1 MNIQNTNRPVN
12 YNRPVGRPKQ
22 QISVSDKDRI
32 ANDIIAQLKYEGK
45 LDDKQ
50 LELLSQ
56 TLEDTLD
63 KYNVEHEPTDQDQM
77 MKENQEI
84 LEMFIAAKRIEA
96 RSAATL
102 YNYQNEVQ
110 KLCVLINKPIREMNT
125 NDIRRYMDY
134 RKTHDNLQ
142 NASMHNVRMY
152 LMSFFKWCQI
162 EEIVSVNPLNKIGV
176 LRTQTKVKESLT
188 EEDVEKIR
196 CACKNER
203 DLAIVDMLSSSGMRV
218 SELCGIKK
226 QDVDFDECSVK
237 ITGKGDKQRI
247 AFFSARCKVHLI
259 YYLESRDD
267 DSPYLFVSLKK
278 PHRKLERSAIEFLLR
293 EINKQTGVE
302 HLHLYPHLM
311 RRTFATS
318 LYNRGASVDK
328 IQRLLGHQ
336 SSDTTNIYI
345 KDSKENNLRNYKM
358 YS

>member
-1 MNIQNTNRPVN
+1 MDTIYNN
-12 YNRPVGRPKQ
+12 YTSKSSKPIGRPKQ
-22 QISVSDKDRI
+22 QITVSDKERI

-50 LELLSQ
+50 LALLSQ
-56 TLEDTLD
+56 TIDDTLG
-63 KYNVEHEPTDQDQM
+63 KYNVEKETTTQDEI

-96 RSAATL
+96 RSPSTL

-110 KLCVLINKPIREMNT
+110 KLCVLINKPIREIDT
-125 NDIRRYMDY
+125 VDIRRYMDY

-162 EEIVSVNPLNKIGV
+162 EEIVRVNPLAKIGV
-176 LRTQTKVKESLT
+176 LRTQTKVKESLS
-188 EEDVEKIR
+188 EEDVERVR

-226 QDVDFDECSVK
+226 NDVDFDECSVK

-247 AFFSARCKVHLI
+247 AFFSARCKVHLM
-259 YYLESRDD
+259 YYLDQRTDD
-267 DSPYLFVSLKK
+267 NPYLFVSLRK
-278 PHRKLERSAIEFLLR
+278 PYKKLERSAIEFLLR
-293 EINKQTGVE
+293 EITKNTGIN
-302 HLHLYPHLM
+302 HLHLYPHM
-311 RRTFATS
+311 YRRTFATS
-318 LYNRGASVDK
+318 LYNKGASVDK

-336 SSDTTNIYI
+336 NSDTTLIYI
-345 KDSKENNLRNYKM
+345 KDSKETNLRNYKM